1 MGCLSRLAA
10 VSCCIELCCKTCDL
24 DYAQLQKHAHTHTI
38 THTAICQV
46 ESYMNDIIAKMRSE
60 LRGVLKSSVAAYP
73 GSPRDKWLFEW
84 PSQVIL
90 VVNQIFWCQEVEQVS
105 CGARRA
111 AVAGAV
117 QHPL

>member
-1 MGCLSRLAA
+1 
-10 VSCCIELCCKTCDL
+10 
-24 DYAQLQKHAHTHTI
+24 
-38 THTAICQV
+38 
-46 ESYMNDIIAKMRSE
+46 MNDIIAKMRSE